1 MHNNF
6 YFLRQLSAALR
17 TTLTGSVIS
26 ECFSQSKDEL
36 ILRFEMHRQSLVIK
50 ASLLPT
56 FSCLSFPDTFQR
68 ARRNS
73 VDLFTEVIGR
83 RVTGI
88 RQFDNERSFALVLTD
103 HFVLLFKMHGNR
115 TNVVLFTSNVPSG
128 LFRKNLTADLNLNL
142 ETLDREIDW
151 SYEHFEK
158 HADRLKAVYFTFGK
172 VVWKYLEDHGFFQKN
187 LPERWEALQGV
198 LKQLTSPTY
207 FITYLEDK
215 PVLSLLRTGEVQKIS
230 THPLEAANDFYYAFT
245 HGYAFSK
252 EKEALL
258 TLLRTKLAAGTLY
271 CEKNLTRL
279 RELKNDNYYRI
290 WADLIMANLH
300 AIPPGSEKVLLEN
313 FYADLKPV
321 EIKLKKDLSPQKNA
335 ELLYRKAKNQHIEIE
350 RLEAAVQQKQ
360 EELRRIQENMREVEA
375 TPDLKALRSL
385 TAVIRPAER
394 EKKDTGALPYYEHQ
408 WRGYTILVGKNA
420 QSNDMLISKHSHKE
434 DLWLHAKDV
443 AGSHVL
449 LKYQAG
455 KNFPKDVIEYAASL
469 AAYNSKR
476 RNESLC
482 PVIVTPRKF
491 VRKRKGDPAGAVM
504 IEREEVVLVEPWKPA
519 DK

>member
-1 MHNNF
+1 VHNNF
-6 YFLRQLSAALR
+6 YFLRQLSAALQPA
-17 TTLTGSVIS
+17 LTGSVVS

-36 ILRFEMHRQSLVIK
+36 ILRFEMQRQSLVIK

-73 VDLFTEVIGR
+73 VDLFTELVGR

-88 RQFDNERSFALVLTD
+88 RQFNNERSFALTLSD
-103 HFVLLFKMHGNR
+103 NFVLLFKMHGNR
-115 TNVVLFTSNVPSG
+115 TNIVLFTNNVASG

-142 ETLDREIDW
+142 EMLDREVDW

-158 HADRLKAVYFTFGK
+158 HADHLKAVYFTFGK
-172 VVWKYLEDHGFFQKN
+172 VVWKYLEDQAFFQKT
-187 LPERWEALQGV
+187 LPERWDALQRV
-198 LKQLTSPTY
+198 LEHLTTPTY
-207 FITYLEDK
+207 FITRIEDK
-215 PVLSLLRTGEVQKIS
+215 PVLSLLKTGEIQKIW
-230 THPLEAANDFYYAFT
+230 THPIEAANDFYYTFT
-245 HGYAFSK
+245 QGYTFSK

-258 TLLRTKLAAGTLY
+258 TLLRTKLGAGSLY

-279 RELKNDNYYRI
+279 SQLKNDNYYRV

-300 AIPPGSEKVLLEN
+300 AIPTGSEKVILEN
-313 FYADLKPV
+313 FYADQKPV

-335 ELLYRKAKNQHIEIE
+335 ELLYRKAKNQHMEIE
-350 RLEAAVQQKQ
+350 RLEAAVEQKQ
-360 EELRRIQENMREVEA
+360 EELRRIGENMREVEA
-375 TPDLKALRSL
+375 AADLKALRGL
-385 TAVIRPAER
+385 KAALRPADY
-394 EKKDTGALPYYEHQ
+394 EKKETSTLPYYEHQ
-408 WRGYTILVGKNA
+408 WQGYIILVGKNA
-420 QSNDMLISKHSHKE
+420 QSNDVLISKHSHKG

-449 LKYQAG
+449 LKYQSG
-455 KNFPKDVIEYAASL
+455 KNFPKDVVEYAASL

-476 RNESLC
+476 KNESLC

-491 VRKRKGDPAGAVM
+491 VRKRKGDPAGAV
-504 IEREEVVLVEPWKPA
+504 IVEREEVILVEPWKPT